1 MSAHDVVFLLPGAV
15 LRFSSKLALRD
26 GRRQAIAVVL
36 GQLAIGCAIAAACLG
51 IWGVRA
57 AGSALLGAAIGVA
70 ATALMAFAL
79 LRHGPD
85 TSAMRLAS
93 SLLTGWLV
101 KVGFTLALLV
111 VAFRSPQVDAMPL
124 LGAYIATFLGYWLG
138 AARGDKPMIKPT
150 VGVAD

>member
-1 MSAHDVVFLLPGAV
+1 M
-15 LRFSSKLALRD
+15 RFSSELALRN
-26 GRRQAIAVVL
+26 GRRQAIGVVI
-36 GQLAIGCAIAAACLG
+36 GQLVIGCAIAAGCLG
-51 IWGVRA
+51 VWGVRA

-70 ATALMAFAL
+70 ATALMAFAV

-101 KVGFTLALLV
+101 KIGFTLALLV
-111 VAFRSPQVDAMPL
+111 VAFRSPQVDAVPL

-138 AARGDKPMIKPT
+138 AAREDKHMIEPT
-150 VGVAD
+150 VGVTD